1 MPIGV
6 HMNIKKRLTVNF
18 LILWL
23 LFVGSAVAITY
34 LISKQSSTVDHT
46 IAKSTNAVSRL
57 NDLLIQ
63 LEKTRR
69 YEKEYF
75 IYVGNLTK
83 KKKYVREWTESMN
96 NVSKMLEFL
105 IKEKEGLFTDAEH
118 ASFRQWDEA
127 VKFYGSEFRKIIDR
141 YKDMNYVGEKSETAS
156 KEWTVKANTA
166 IKDGKNAL
174 RPVFS
179 GLAEIRKKKESQL
192 VWGRSNMREQARF
205 MIYLT
210 LGTTI
215 FAAIVMLLLMRSI
228 NKSIV
233 QNLRDINEGAKS
245 LTQGDFSVHF
255 SPTGI
260 EELDEL
266 SATLNRIKSKL
277 LVKRTRKA

>member
-1 MPIGV
+1 
-6 HMNIKKRLTVNF
+6 MNIKKRLTVNF
-18 LILWL
+18 LIIWL
-23 LFVGSAVAITY
+23 LFVGSAATITY
-34 LISKQSSTVDHT
+34 LISKQSDTVDHT

-75 IYVGNLTK
+75 IYVGNLAK

-96 NVSKMLEFL
+96 NISNMLGFL
-105 IKEKEGLFTDAEH
+105 IKEKHGLFTDAEH
-118 ASFRQWDEA
+118 ALFGQWEKA
-127 VKFYGSEFRKIIDR
+127 VNFYGSEFRKIIDE
-141 YKDMNYVGEKSETAS
+141 YKDVNYVGEKSEDAS
-156 KEWTVKANTA
+156 KEWTVKANAA
-166 IKDGKNAL
+166 IKEGKNAL

-179 GLAEIRKKKESQL
+179 GIAEIRKKKESQL

-210 LGTTI
+210 IGTTI
-215 FAAIVMLLLMRSI
+215 FAAIVLLLLMRSI
-228 NKSIV
+228 NRSIV
-233 QNLRDINEGAKS
+233 QNLRDINDNAKS
-245 LTQGDFSVHF
+245 LIQGDFSVHF

-266 SATLNRIKSKL
+266 SSTLNKIKSKL
-277 LVKRTRKA
+277 LVKRTRRA

>member
-1 MPIGV
+1 M
-6 HMNIKKRLTVNF
+6 
-18 LILWL
+18 
-23 LFVGSAVAITY
+23 LFVSSAAAITY
-34 LISKQSSTVDHT
+34 LISEQSNTVDKT
-46 IAKSTNAVSRL
+46 IAQSTNAVSRL

-75 IYVGNLTK
+75 IYIGNLTK
-83 KKKYVREWTESMN
+83 KKKYVREWTESIN
-96 NVSKMLEFL
+96 NVSRMLEFL

-118 ASFRQWDEA
+118 AAFRQWKEA
-127 VKFYGSEFRKIIDR
+127 TSFYSSEFRKIIDE
-141 YKDMNYVGEKSETAS
+141 YKDLNYVGEKSEEAS
-156 KEWTVKANTA
+156 KEWTVKANAA

-179 GLAEIRKKKESQL
+179 GIAEIRKKKESQL

-210 LGTTI
+210 IGATV

-233 QNLRDINEGAKS
+233 QNLRDLSDNARA

-255 SPTGI
+255 SPTGV

-266 SATLNRIKSKL
+266 AASLNKIKSKL
-277 LVKRTRKA
+277 LVKRTRRA